1 MKKDTHRGFTLIE
14 MIMSVAVF
22 TVVSLIAAGALLA
35 LADANRKAQAFK
47 SVVNNLNFAVESI
60 ARNLRTGSGYV
71 SEGRGCSDP
80 GLSGFTDKIS
90 FTSQDGDSVSYELSG
105 TQIVRR
111 TNGGTAVG
119 MTAPEVLVSRFCFL
133 VMGTIER
140 DEEQPRALMLVGGF
154 MEEKP
159 KLRSRFDI
167 QTFITQRLLDN

>member
-1 MKKDTHRGFTLIE
+1 MKKNAQRGFTLIE

-47 SVVNNLNFAVESI
+47 SVVNNLHFAVESI
-60 ARNLRTGSGYV
+60 ARNLRTGSGYTYTDV
-71 SEGRGCSDP
+71 RGGCE
-80 GLSGFTDKIS
+80 SGYVNNIS
-90 FTSQDGDSVSYELSG
+90 FTSQDDDSVSYELSG

-119 MTAPEVLVSRFCFL
+119 MTAPEVMVERFCFL
-133 VMGTIER
+133 IMGTAAR
-140 DEEQPRALMLVGGF
+140 DEEQPRALMVVGGV
-154 MEEKP
+154 MQEKP

-167 QTFITQRLLDN
+167 QTFVTQRLLDS

>member
-60 ARNLRTGSGYV
+60 ARNLRTGSNYSSDGTHGDCELSGYV
-71 SEGRGCSDP
+71 NN
-80 GLSGFTDKIS
+80 IS
-90 FTSQDGDSVSYELSG
+90 FISQDNESVSYKLSG
-105 TQIVRR
+105 KQIMRR
-111 TNGGTAVG
+111 VGSGGLVG

-133 VMGTIER
+133 VMGTTLN
-140 DEEQPRALMLVGGF
+140 DEEQPRALMLIGGY
-154 MEEKP
+154 MQEKP

>member
-1 MKKDTHRGFTLIE
+1 MKKNAQRGFTLIE

-47 SVVNNLNFAVESI
+47 SVVNNLHFAVESI

-71 SEGRGCSDP
+71 SGGRSCPGD

-90 FTSQDGDSVSYELSG
+90 FTSQDGEPVSYELSG
-105 TQIVRR
+105 TQIMRR

-119 MTAPEVLVSRFCFL
+119 MTAPEVIVERFCFL
-133 VMGTIER
+133 IMGTTAR
-140 DEEQPRALMLVGGF
+140 DEEQPRAHMIVGGV
-154 MEEKP
+154 MQEKP

-167 QTFITQRLLDN
+167 QTFVTQRLLDD